1 MQGGKKS
8 VFLEMS
14 YLVNIVMRQF
24 KGPEVKR
31 HIYPSDGVMR
41 TVTVS
46 LEVRKLP
53 FQRNSGT
60 PDLEVAFVGSKNI
73 SVEKSEHDAVMK
85 LASYLIENYR
95 VQIADWNYEKLS
107 LTKEKLLQIDNNVKL
122 IVVNIN
128 DMVGK
133 LKVSVSMLSNLQSAF
148 SVSETVLKNAVSGK
162 LNTIKCMVEADL
174 EHISHWMEDTRTE
187 YVQCSESINS
197 THIAEV

>member
-1 MQGGKKS
+1 
-8 VFLEMS
+8 
-14 YLVNIVMRQF
+14 
-24 KGPEVKR
+24 
-31 HIYPSDGVMR
+31 MR

-53 FQRNSGT
+53 VQRKSGT

-73 SVEKSEHDAVMK
+73 SVEKTEHDAVMK

-107 LTKEKLLQIDNNVKL
+107 LTEEKLLQIDNNVKL

-133 LKVSVSMLSNLQSAF
+133 LKVSVSMLSNLQYVF

-162 LNTIKCMVEADL
+162 LNTIKCMAPSPAQAPHLV
-174 EHISHWMEDTRTE
+174 STE
-187 YVQCSESINS
+187 EEGKRNTVGPIP
-197 THIAEV
+197 